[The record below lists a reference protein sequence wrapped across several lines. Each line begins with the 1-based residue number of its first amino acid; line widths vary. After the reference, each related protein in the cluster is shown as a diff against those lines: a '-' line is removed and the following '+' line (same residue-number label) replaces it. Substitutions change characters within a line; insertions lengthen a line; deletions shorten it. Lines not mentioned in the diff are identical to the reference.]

1 MAATRRLQQT
11 LSHIQ
16 PPKAVEQLS
25 IVYGPTQPPLLDIT
39 LGELLALQS
48 LQYGEHECLVFPWT
62 GTRWTYSALND
73 EADRLAQG
81 LLAIGI
87 HKGDRIG
94 IMAGNCEQYIS
105 VFFAAA
111 RVGAI
116 LVVLNNTYTPS
127 ELYYALEHTG
137 SCAFIHYELASM
149 LRVYSCYLDCRLLFM
164 TPRIGR
170 HNLMEVLSKMGPHPK
185 RKGSSAAL
193 EEIVILRGEHFNFPT
208 YSSVIERGLSVSS
221 NALLDRQAQLRPDD
235 VCNLQFTS
243 GSTGNPKAAMLTHQ
257 YVPPS
262 HIMFYAASIP
272 TYNYNLHDTNK
283 ITLPAIWSTTPALS
297 EIEWT
302 SPPSIFCAALHPCSI
317 ASDSSLEC

>member
-16 PPKAVEQLS
+16 PPRATEQLS

-62 GTRWTYSALND
+62 GTRWTYSDLND
-73 EADRLAQG
+73 EADRLARG
-81 LLAIGI
+81 LLAMGI

-137 SCAFIHYELASM
+137 SCASIHYYLTSI
-149 LRVYSCYLDCRLLFM
+149 LRVYLD
-164 TPRIGR
+164 I
-170 HNLMEVLSKMGPHPK
+170 
-185 RKGSSAAL
+185 
-193 EEIVILRGEHFNFPT
+193 
-208 YSSVIERGLSVSS
+208 
-221 NALLDRQAQLRPDD
+221 
-235 VCNLQFTS
+235 
-243 GSTGNPKAAMLTHQ
+243 
-257 YVPPS
+257 
-262 HIMFYAASIP
+262 
-272 TYNYNLHDTNK
+272 
-283 ITLPAIWSTTPALS
+283 
-297 EIEWT
+297 
-302 SPPSIFCAALHPCSI
+302 
-317 ASDSSLEC
+317 